1 MRQLPPLQQPADARS
16 DPREDVW
23 SASAWLESLHL
34 HECVA
39 ATFCPDAAAPNQ
51 FEVMR
56 KLSRDHIR
64 ARLASSILVRELT
77 ERIAAAAQALNLSF
91 TNIHDP
97 PSDCATTLPSASF
110 DTSVPLLERLIA
122 RATEAAITE
131 EPHDPVAFLARHFAP
146 EAHARLVKLEAEVE
160 ALRSQ
165 LAAATRDLERTQLEL
180 DPTESSATTRPITE
194 NVGRDRGVTEAE

>member
-16 DPREDVW
+16 DPRGVGW
-23 SASAWLESLHL
+23 SSSAWLESLHL

-77 ERIAAAAQALNLSF
+77 ERIAAAAQALNQQAAPTASALNSKF
-91 TNIHDP
+91 T
-97 PSDCATTLPSASF
+97 S
-110 DTSVPLLERLIA
+110 DTSRELSYGSLEVFYGGLDALIGPPIFIEESLW
-122 RATEAAITE
+122 RAMEYEHTEMLDSDEIFRSSNGMCAERVRGAGLMPTN
-131 EPHDPVAFLARHFAP
+131 PDTRVAQP
-146 EAHARLVKLEAEVE
+146 
-160 ALRSQ
+160 
-165 LAAATRDLERTQLEL
+165 
-180 DPTESSATTRPITE
+180 
-194 NVGRDRGVTEAE
+194 